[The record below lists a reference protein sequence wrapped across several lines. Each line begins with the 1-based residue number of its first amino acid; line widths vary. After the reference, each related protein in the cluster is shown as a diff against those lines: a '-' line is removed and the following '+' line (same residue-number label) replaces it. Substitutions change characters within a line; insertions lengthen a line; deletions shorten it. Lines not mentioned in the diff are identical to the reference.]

1 MVHIYTD
8 GSCLGN
14 PGPGGWACILRNSY
28 KIKEL
33 SGGSPYTTNNQ
44 MELTAVIEG
53 LKALKNAKDVNIYTD
68 SQYVQKAFTDG
79 WIEKWKRNGFK
90 TAKGEPVKNE
100 GLWRQLIPL
109 VNKYKPQF
117 IWVRGHDGFEYNE
130 RADQL
135 AVAESRR
142 YQNGTGR

>member
-1 MVHIYTD
+1 
-8 GSCLGN
+8 
-14 PGPGGWACILRNSY
+14 
-28 KIKEL
+28 
-33 SGGSPYTTNNQ
+33 

-79 WIEKWKRNGFK
+79 WIDKWKRNGFK
-90 TAKGEPVKNE
+90 TAKGNPVKNE
-100 GLWRQLIPL
+100 DLWRQLIPL

>member
-14 PGPGGWACILRNSY
+14 PGPGGWACILKNNY
-28 KIKEL
+28 KTKEL

-79 WIEKWKRNGFK
+79 WIEKWKRNCDQ
-90 TAKGEPVKNE
+90 E
-100 GLWRQLIPL
+100 RQFAFG
-109 VNKYKPQF
+109 N
-117 IWVRGHDGFEYNE
+117 
-130 RADQL
+130 ADQYGS
-135 AVAESRR
+135 ARCFRA
-142 YQNGTGR
+142 GI